1 MVERKSAGLSFLLQD
16 CLELAKRYFHK
27 THPHQKNDDLLKKV
41 RVVEVHHRGLQHTA
55 FLLFTADMRN
65 FISLPLWY

>member
-27 THPHQKNDDLLKKV
+27 THPHQKNDALLKKV
-41 RVVEVHHRGLQHTA
+41 HTVEVHHRGLQHTA
-55 FLLFTADMRN
+55 LLLFAVNM
-65 FISLPLWY
+65 